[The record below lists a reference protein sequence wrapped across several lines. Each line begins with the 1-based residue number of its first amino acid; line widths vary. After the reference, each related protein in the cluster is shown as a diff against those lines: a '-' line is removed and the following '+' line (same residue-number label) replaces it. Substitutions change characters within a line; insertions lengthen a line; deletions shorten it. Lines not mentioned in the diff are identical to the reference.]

1 MRSRLAAQ
9 RRLAL
14 FTAGVALLNF
24 PLLGLWDT
32 QATLFGLPLPVMCV
46 FMLWAVLIAALALI
60 ERAHRGDRE

>member
-14 FTAGVALLNF
+14 FAAAVALLNF

-32 QATLFGLPLPVMCV
+32 QATLFGVPLPVVCV
-46 FMLWAVLIAALALI
+46 FMLWAALIAALVLI

>member
-14 FTAGVALLNF
+14 FAAGVAVLNF

-32 QATLFGLPLPVMCV
+32 QATLFGLPLPVVCV
-46 FMLWAVLIAALALI
+46 FAMWAVLIAALMLI